1 VRPIHWLLVCV
12 AVLSAPG
19 SVRAEDGVDAGDL
32 WRRVRHHETPA
43 DTQPPPVEAGKPF
56 FVLAPSIGSKPSTGI
71 NGGIAGNIAFVTGDP
86 SATRLSFVSGGL
98 KISQKGQTLSGLKL
112 AIFLPDDRW
121 FVQGD
126 NRFSWTSLNT
136 YALGGATSSTGAEN
150 LKYDALRVNE
160 SLFRTIAPGLFVGA
174 GLDINRHSNVRPGTD
189 TDSAFDQAAYASYTE
204 QHGFDLTHQ
213 TSSGTTA
220 SLMFDTRDNAI
231 NARRGWLASATYR
244 TFFSGFLGGDAT
256 WQEAS
261 VEVRTYRKLTEDGR
275 RRLAF
280 WAFGDLVTGGAA
292 PYFDL
297 PETAGDAYGRS
308 ARGYGE
314 GRYRGTHLLY
324 GEVEYRETL
333 TRNGLLGY
341 VAFLNTTTIDSD
353 APGQHLFDSF
363 APGAGGGLRVLL
375 NKKSR
380 TNLCVDYGWGN
391 AGSRAL
397 YLAIQEAF

>member
-1 VRPIHWLLVCV
+1 VRAPSLLLVC
-12 AVLSAPG
+12 ACALSA
-19 SVRAEDGVDAGDL
+19 SLHARAEDGVDAGDL
-32 WRRVRHHETPA
+32 WRRVRHHDAPA
-43 DTQPPPVEAGKPF
+43 DEQPPVESRKPF
-56 FVLAPSIGSKPSTGI
+56 IVVAPSIGSKPSTGI
-71 NGGIAGNIAFVTGDP
+71 NGGIAGNIAFVDGDP

-98 KISQKGQTLSGLKL
+98 KVSQKGQTLSGLKL

-136 YALGGATSSTGAEN
+136 YALGGGTSSVGAEN

-174 GLDINRHSNVRPGTD
+174 GLDVNRHSNVRPGTAAD
-189 TDSAFDQAAYASYTE
+189 TTFDQAAYTSYTE

-220 SLMFDTRDNAI
+220 SVMFDTRDNAI

-244 TFFSGFLGGDAT
+244 TFFHGFLGGDAT

-261 VEVRTYRKLTEDGR
+261 VDVRTYHKLTDDGR

-280 WAFGDLVTGGAA
+280 WALGDFVTGGAA

-324 GEVEYRETL
+324 GEVEFRDTL

-353 APGQHLFDSF
+353 APGQHLLDSF

-380 TNLCVDYGWGN
+380 TNLCVDYGWGKQ
-391 AGSRAL
+391 GSRAL